1 MDTNNY
7 LNQVLPAFD
16 SLNRELSLGFCLVDT
31 FPDHFFFYIVNHKS
45 AEARI
50 VHQNKLKNIYM
61 KSFNSHDT
69 MLIITNASV
78 KNNITTTILHIQRK
92 HRIIMKTVHHTIN
105 IMFTKAKIFAIRC
118 GISQVSQMQDVTCI
132 VIITDTIPA
141 AKRIFDTSLYLYQ
154 LHSITISSNL
164 RKFFNKNSSN
174 SISFWDCPSNDK

>member
-1 MDTNNY
+1 
-7 LNQVLPAFD
+7 
-16 SLNRELSLGFCLVDT
+16 
-31 FPDHFFFYIVNHKS
+31 
-45 AEARI
+45 
-50 VHQNKLKNIYM
+50 M

-69 MLIITNASV
+69 MLIITNTSV
-78 KNNITTTILHIQRK
+78 KNNITTIILHIQRK

-105 IMFTKAKIFAIRC
+105 VMSTKAKIFAIRC
-118 GISQVSQMQDVTCI
+118 GISQVSQIQDVTCI

-174 SISFWDCPSNDK
+174 SISFWDCSSNDK